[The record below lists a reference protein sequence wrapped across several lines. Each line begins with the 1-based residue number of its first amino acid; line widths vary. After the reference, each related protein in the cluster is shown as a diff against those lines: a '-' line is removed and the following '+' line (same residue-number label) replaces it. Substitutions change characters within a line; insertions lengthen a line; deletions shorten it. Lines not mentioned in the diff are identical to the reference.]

1 LLGTTA
7 AAVQDDRWGAARR
20 LAAATGAV
28 VVLKG
33 RRSLVASPDGRL
45 AVNSTGNPG
54 MATGGMGDALTGIVG
69 ALLARG
75 LPPFD
80 AARLATYVHGGAGD
94 AAVASRGLEGLIA
107 GDLIDALPRAWR
119 EIAG

>member
-1 LLGTTA
+1 
-7 AAVQDDRWGAARR
+7 VQSDRFGAARR
-20 LAAATGAV
+20 LAEMTGAV

-33 RRSLVASPDGRL
+33 RRSLVASPDGRV

-54 MATGGMGDALTGIVG
+54 MATGGTGDALTGIAG

-75 LPPFD
+75 LAPFD

-94 AAVASRGLEGLIA
+94 VAVASSGVEGMIA
-107 GDLIDALPRAWR
+107 GDLIDALPHAWR